1 MVLPFLIGVAL
12 TVTLLG
18 LAWITGLYVVFAFEH
33 GGVREVIIN
42 SMIAVLFLTLAILG
56 YVWSLYI
63 VAFGLILHGVFD
75 IIYVVS
81 PTNPAPDWWG
91 PLCLSIDAILGLFL
105 IASIKM
111 GYVDNQ
117 K

>member
-1 MVLPFLIGVAL
+1 
-12 TVTLLG
+12 
-18 LAWITGLYVVFAFEH
+18 
-33 GGVREVIIN
+33 
-42 SMIAVLFLTLAILG
+42 MIAVLFLTLAILG

-75 IIYVVS
+75 IIYMVS

-111 GYVDNQ
+111 GFVDNQ